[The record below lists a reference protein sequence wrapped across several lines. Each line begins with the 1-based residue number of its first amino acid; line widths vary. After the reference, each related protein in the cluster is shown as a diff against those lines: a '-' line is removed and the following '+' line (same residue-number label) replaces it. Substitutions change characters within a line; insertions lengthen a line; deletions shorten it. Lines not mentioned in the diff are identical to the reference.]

1 MNQPQPGRPP
11 DLPVSSRHGRKAARR
26 LPLLLALQA
35 ALAAPLALAAPA
47 GQDRDP
53 AAQAATTLDHVVVTA
68 TRQADDALVVPAA
81 VDVVTG
87 RDIRLAQPGI
97 NLSESVQRI
106 PGVVARDRQNHAQ
119 DQQISIRGFGARATF
134 GVRGIRMFTD
144 GIPAT
149 MPDGQGQVSHFLFD
163 AADRVEVLRGPFSA
177 LYGNASGGVISLF
190 TADAPA
196 DPLLRGEY
204 IAGSDGLRRA
214 SASYRAP
221 WASGDHGSFLFDL
234 VDLDTDGYR
243 DHSKASR
250 RQGQALLKGTLASG
264 GHYTLLANAIDLKAQ
279 DPQGLSRDQLDGD
292 RRAASDGALQFD
304 TRKTVRQDQ
313 LGLNLEQPLGGGHG
327 LAFTAYTGSRETTQM
342 LAIPVFV
349 QERPLHGGGAID
361 LDRGYYGGDLRWRW
375 EGAWLDRPFSLTAG
389 YSHEVSDER
398 RLGYENFIGDTVGV
412 VGALR
417 RDEDN
422 AVTGR
427 DVYVQA
433 DWAPAQRW
441 RINVGARHS
450 RVGFESDDRFVT
462 DANPDDS
469 GRLEYSRTSPVAG
482 VLFRATPTLSVYA
495 NAGAGFETPTFAELA
510 YRSDGLSGLNDTL
523 APARSRNYEFGLRG
537 RTGALDYSAALFHS
551 RTADELVVAANQ
563 GGRSVYAN
571 AETTRRQGLELA
583 VSGELAPA
591 WRFATAYTFLDAEYV
606 DDFALCGAPP
616 CASDDLIIEGG
627 RNIPGLSRHF
637 AWGQLR
643 WSPLAD
649 TDVMFEGR
657 FSDRVWVDDSNTESA
672 PAYASF
678 DLAAERRFRLGG
690 LEWRGF
696 ARINN
701 LFDRD
706 VIGSVIVN
714 EGNGR
719 FYEPAPG
726 RNWMVGLEIG
736 YVLD

>member
-1 MNQPQPGRPP
+1 MNQLQPGRTP
-11 DLPVSSRHGRKAARR
+11 DLSVSAALGRRAARR
-26 LPLLLALQA
+26 LPLFLALQA
-35 ALAAPLALAAPA
+35 ALVAPFALASPA
-47 GQDRDP
+47 GQAEDP
-53 AAQAATTLDHVVVTA
+53 ATTLDQVVVTA
-68 TRQADDALVVPAA
+68 TRRASDALVVPAA
-81 VDVVTG
+81 VDVVSG
-87 RDIRLAQPGI
+87 EDIRLAQPGI

-106 PGVVARDRQNHAQ
+106 PGVVARDRQNYAQ

-190 TADAPA
+190 TADAPV
-196 DPLLRGEY
+196 DPLLRAGY
-204 IAGSDGLRRA
+204 VAGSDGLRRA
-214 SASYRAP
+214 SASYHAP
-221 WASGDHGSFLFDL
+221 WGGNDRGSFLFDL

-243 DHSKASR
+243 DHSAATR
-250 RQGQALLKGTLASG
+250 RQGQVVLKGELG
-264 GHYTLLANAIDLKAQ
+264 GAGGRYTLLANVIDLKAR

-292 RRAASDGALQFD
+292 RRAASAGALQFD

-313 LGLNLEQPLGGGHG
+313 VGLNLEQPLGGGHELG
-327 LAFTAYTGSRETTQM
+327 FTAYAGSRETTQM

-349 QERPLHGGGAID
+349 QQRPLHGGGAID
-361 LDRGYYGGDLRWRW
+361 LDRDYYGGDLRWRW

-389 YSHEVSDER
+389 HAHEVSDER
-398 RLGYENFIGDTVGV
+398 RLGFENFIGDTVGV

-422 AVTGR
+422 VVTGR

-433 DWAPAQRW
+433 DWAPAERW
-441 RINVGARHS
+441 RINIGARHS
-450 RVGFESDDRFVT
+450 RVEFESDDRFVT
-462 DANPDDS
+462 GVNPDDS

-482 VLFRATPTLSVYA
+482 VLFRATPALSLYA

-523 APARSRNYEFGLRG
+523 APARSRNYELGLRG
-537 RTGALDYSAALFHS
+537 RTGALDYSAAVFHS
-551 RTADELVVAANQ
+551 RTEDELVVAASQ
-563 GGRSVYAN
+563 GGRSIYAN
-571 AETTRRQGLELA
+571 AETSRRQGLELA
-583 VSGELAPA
+583 VSGELAPD
-591 WRFATAYTFLDAEYV
+591 WSFATAYTFLDAEYV
-606 DDFALCGAPP
+606 DDFSTAG
-616 CASDDLIIEGG
+616 DLVIEGG
-627 RNIPGLSRHF
+627 RDIPGLARHF

-643 WSPLAD
+643 WSPVAD
-649 TDVMFEGR
+649 TGVMFEGR
-657 FSDRVWVDDSNTESA
+657 FSDRVWVDDGNTESA

-678 DLAAERRFRLGG
+678 DLAAERRFQWAG
-690 LEWRGF
+690 LDWRGY
-696 ARINN
+696 ARVNN
-701 LFDRD
+701 IFDRD
-706 VIGSVIVN
+706 IIGSVIVN

-726 RNWMVGLEIG
+726 RNWMLGLSVG
-736 YVLD
+736 YSFR